1 MAKELAVLQDGK
13 TDPCLIPRF
22 LFQAFPCGVP
32 SSLGPPVSSFS
43 RHVQNIV
50 HKYSMSKLP
59 CYHCDGL
66 ICPRYFL
73 DEEKKSV
80 NIRSPV
86 CPPFVHCVR
95 KIWEAQSHSKMSL
108 TMIKCK
114 QHE

>member
-80 NIRSPV
+80 NIHSPV
-86 CPPFVHCVR
+86 CRSSICALCQKDMGSPIAFKNVTYND
-95 KIWEAQSHSKMSL
+95 QM
-108 TMIKCK
+108 
-114 QHE
+114 